1 MEIQYLTTQV
11 GVGLAT
17 ALIQTLLI
25 GGLQLIWQWMSNK
38 FSRVNGG
45 LLFVNRKY
53 YIIISHFIL
62 AFVAAGVVYIL
73 PEAFSAVLT
82 VAISVGW
89 VLLLLELKR
98 FWSLGLTHT
107 QTKVPLYT
115 YATSLKLSHSDFRL
129 IGVNGF
135 NFCKLVELEGAVR
148 RICDS
153 SGRLQLLLCHP
164 DSEALTEAAIQRGHK
179 DDFYKNQALYSLG
192 RLIALSQR
200 YPNVLDI
207 KIYEASTVQELPI
220 FRAMFLNEQVCVAS
234 IAVYGRPDNGR
245 SLPQIL
251 ADGHARR
258 GRYMYD
264 VLLRY
269 YKAYRKRTRQIDGN
283 LSKRA
288 LLYMNYV
295 NEVGINLGE

>member
-11 GVGLAT
+11 GVALAT
-17 ALIQTLLI
+17 GLIQTLLI

-62 AFVAAGVVYIL
+62 AFVAAGVIYIL

-89 VLLLLELKR
+89 VLLLLELRR

-135 NFCKLVELEGAVR
+135 NFCKLVELEGRLGGFVIRVVVFNYYSVIRTLKLSVR
-148 RICDS
+148 
-153 SGRLQLLLCHP
+153 LLFSA
-164 DSEALTEAAIQRGHK
+164 DMRAISIRSK
-179 DDFYKNQALYSLG
+179 
-192 RLIALSQR
+192 LSIR
-200 YPNVLDI
+200 
-207 KIYEASTVQELPI
+207 
-220 FRAMFLNEQVCVAS
+220 
-234 IAVYGRPDNGR
+234 
-245 SLPQIL
+245 
-251 ADGHARR
+251 
-258 GRYMYD
+258 
-264 VLLRY
+264 
-269 YKAYRKRTRQIDGN
+269 
-283 LSKRA
+283 
-288 LLYMNYV
+288 
-295 NEVGINLGE
+295 